1 VGSGIEVGS
10 VVQHWVRGIC
20 GLDMGGESGSQPR
33 SKRRRAIVL
42 SSGGDHDGGG
52 HDVDCRMEAVAL
64 VKQAYYYGACKQKQP
79 VNSEWDGMEWKGG
92 KACDGKRDQVR
103 VRIRRGLLAL
113 HTLAH
118 QHALQISGVSISGT
132 THQWHDPS
140 VAVNQR
146 HAKRPL

>member
-1 VGSGIEVGS
+1 
-10 VVQHWVRGIC
+10 
-20 GLDMGGESGSQPR
+20 MGH
-33 SKRRRAIVL
+33 RRARSGGVRL
-42 SSGGDHDGGG
+42 CCLFGGDHDGGG
-52 HDVDCRMEAVAL
+52 HYVDCRMEAVAL

-92 KACDGKRDQVR
+92 KAYDGKRDQVR